1 MRKHGIFG
9 SDKARKRQ
17 SGRFET
23 SPFDPETHYAVIRS
37 SICTGEKVAGF
48 RDKRDGHFTEV
59 MLIRTPKDEQEFR
72 ERYNVDVRPEWAV
85 TWW

>member
-23 SPFDPETHYAVIRS
+23 LPFDPETHYAVIRS

-72 ERYNVDVRPEWAV
+72 ERYNVDTLKTEY
-85 TWW
+85 